1 MGFEGL
7 LLLFEELILTR
18 GCSSG
23 LVGFCALGSKHWFSS
38 EKKIFFHLKN
48 CQECL
53 SQLLWAMAQLQL
65 IAIDNSGVNPPEKL
79 SSDRGALPGRAGKAT
94 DSGNCGFHL

>member
-1 MGFEGL
+1 MLPADCWLFRGCVAQREGDSVCVCERQRTGLLGVGFEGL

-38 EKKIFFHLKN
+38 EKNFFF
-48 CQECL
+48 
-53 SQLLWAMAQLQL
+53 
-65 IAIDNSGVNPPEKL
+65 
-79 SSDRGALPGRAGKAT
+79 T
-94 DSGNCGFHL
+94 